1 MSRNCG
7 LTIGCRG
14 CGALHAFGREES
26 VARQPRTPDPC
37 VVRPAFTPLRMTRR
51 IRFGTSLPDAHCRP
65 AVADSAV
72 LEDVVASYI
81 RDFRPGADRELDFFR
96 RCTSLKRAVKY
107 AGLSMLPSGKRHP
120 HQYRIP
126 LSVLR
131 KAERNLQAVSAS
143 LRGCATFDELFQL
156 VQSEIGGIYGV
167 GELTVYDVTTRL
179 GAFLGLEPER
189 VYLHAG
195 TREGA
200 RHLGITTRR
209 ESFESSELPRA
220 FRKLRPREIED
231 CLCIYK
237 RQLAK
242 RARA

>member
-1 MSRNCG
+1 
-7 LTIGCRG
+7 
-14 CGALHAFGREES
+14 
-26 VARQPRTPDPC
+26 
-37 VVRPAFTPLRMTRR
+37 MTRR
-51 IRFGTSLPDAHCRP
+51 IRSGISLPESTCRP
-65 AVADSAV
+65 ALIDSGG

-81 RDFRPGADRELDFFR
+81 RDFRPRADRELDFFR
-96 RCTSLKRAVKY
+96 NCTNPRRAVKY

-126 LSVLR
+126 LSILR
-131 KAERNLQAVSAS
+131 EVERDLQAVSAS
-143 LRGCATFDELFQL
+143 LRSCATFDELFRL
-156 VQSEIGGIYGV
+156 VQSEIGGICGV
-167 GELTVYDVTTRL
+167 GELTIYDVTTRL
-179 GAFLGLEPER
+179 GAYLGLEPER

-195 TREGA
+195 TKEGA
-200 RHLGITTRR
+200 RYLGINTRR
-209 ESFESSELPRA
+209 ESFEPSELPCA

>member
-1 MSRNCG
+1 
-7 LTIGCRG
+7 
-14 CGALHAFGREES
+14 
-26 VARQPRTPDPC
+26 
-37 VVRPAFTPLRMTRR
+37 
-51 IRFGTSLPDAHCRP
+51 
-65 AVADSAV
+65 V
-72 LEDVVASYI
+72 LEDVVARYI

-96 RCTSLKRAVKY
+96 SCTSFKRAVKY
-107 AGLSMLPSGKRHP
+107 AGLSMLPNGKRHP

-131 KAERNLQAVSAS
+131 EAERNLQTVSAS

-156 VQSEIGGIYGV
+156 VQSETGGIYGI
-167 GELTVYDVTTRL
+167 GELTIYDITTRL

-200 RHLGITTRR
+200 RHLGIITRR
-209 ESFESSELPRA
+209 ESFEPSELPQA
-220 FRKLRPREIED
+220 FRRLRPREIED

-237 RQLAK
+237 RQLAERS
-242 RARA
+242 RA

>member
-1 MSRNCG
+1 MRPNNRLQGMRG
-7 LTIGCRG
+7 LACFRPNEG
-14 CGALHAFGREES
+14 L
-26 VARQPRTPDPC
+26 ARRPRTPDPWG
-37 VVRPAFTPLRMTRR
+37 VRPAFTPLRMTRR
-51 IRFGTSLPDAHCRP
+51 IRFGTSLPDFHCRP

-81 RDFRPGADRELDFFR
+81 RDFRPGADCELDFFR
-96 RCTSLKRAVKY
+96 SCRSLKRAVKY

-126 LSVLR
+126 QSVLR
-131 KAERNLQAVSAS
+131 EAEGNLQAVSAS
-143 LRGCATFDELFQL
+143 LRGCATFDEFFQL
-156 VQSEIGGIYGV
+156 VQSEISGIYGV
-167 GELTVYDVTTRL
+167 GELTIYDVTTRL

-209 ESFESSELPRA
+209 ESFEPSELPQA
-220 FRKLRPREIED
+220 FRRLRPREIED

-237 RQLAK
+237 RQLAELP
-242 RARA
+242 RA